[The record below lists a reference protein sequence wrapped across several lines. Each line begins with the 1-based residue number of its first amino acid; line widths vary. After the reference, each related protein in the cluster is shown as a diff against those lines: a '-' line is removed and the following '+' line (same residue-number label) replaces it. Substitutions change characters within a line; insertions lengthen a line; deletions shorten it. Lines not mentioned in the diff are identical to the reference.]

1 MLTGGSLCL
10 GCNELTYFLIS
21 AFNYL
26 VIDSPGHHLILVNL
40 IALMSEA
47 LILIEAAAL
56 QALLHTLSNVAALPH
71 YGSSVAGYAL
81 GTRY

>member
-56 QALLHTLSNVAALPH
+56 QALLHTLSNIAALPH